1 MMGFGF
7 FGIGMLLM
15 VAFWVLVI
23 GGGVWLVMTL
33 VRGNQANAAFTPLQ
47 AIPSNQ
53 PQALVPPVSN
63 QPPLDILKARYAKGE
78 ITKEQYDQMRKALE
92 G

>member
-7 FGIGMLLM
+7 FGVGMLLM
-15 VAFWVLVI
+15 VAFWVLII

-33 VRGNQANAAFTPLQ
+33 VRKSQSQPGATTNLPALTAGSAKLNQM
-47 AIPSNQ
+47 
-53 PQALVPPVSN
+53 
-63 QPPLDILKARYAKGE
+63 PLDILKMRYAKGE
-78 ITKEQYDQMRKALE
+78 ITKEQFDEMRRDLA